1 MLMDDR
7 HLLHMYQAWQQ
18 GIDNYVLEWRSFVE
32 FAARHNKKTLEEMEL
47 FLKQTK
53 WFRWIDN

>member
-1 MLMDDR
+1 MLMYDH

-18 GIDNYVLEWRSFVE
+18 GMDDYVLRWRDFVK
-32 FAARHNKKTLEEMEL
+32 FSAMHNNISADEMES

-53 WFRWIDN
+53 WFRWINN

>member
-1 MLMDDR
+1 MLLHDR

-18 GIDNYVLEWRSFVE
+18 GIDDYVLQWRDFVK
-32 FAARHNKKTLEEMEL
+32 FSAMHSNRPIEEMEP

>member
-1 MLMDDR
+1 
-7 HLLHMYQAWQQ
+7 MYQAWQQ
-18 GIDNYVLEWRSFVE
+18 GIDDYVLQWRDFVQY
-32 FAARHNKKTLEEMEL
+32 AAMHSNRPIEEMEP